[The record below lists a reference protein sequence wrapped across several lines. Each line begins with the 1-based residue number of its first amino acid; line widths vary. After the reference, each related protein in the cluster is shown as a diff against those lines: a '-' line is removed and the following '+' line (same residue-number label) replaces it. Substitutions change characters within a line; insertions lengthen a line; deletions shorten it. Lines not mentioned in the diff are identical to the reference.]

1 MSENNGFEGRDI
13 FLFTQMK
20 LHYHRF
26 CEATD
31 RLCKHVVLLLSNY
44 QFWLGL
50 NIFFGKCEKKFSLE
64 VLERVDRVTV
74 KTTKDCK
81 DN

>member
-1 MSENNGFEGRDI
+1 MSENNGFVGRDF

-26 CEATD
+26 CDATD

-50 NIFFGKCEKKFSLE
+50 NIFFGKCEKKVQSGGFREGRLGYS
-64 VLERVDRVTV
+64 
-74 KTTKDCK
+74 K